1 LSGAWTEPAKRVRLH
16 HVEGVLMSIGNNTTT
31 DEAAIRELIE
41 DWTRSV
47 RAKNFEGILAHHS
60 AAILMFDVPPPF
72 ESKGI
77 EAYRRTWDLFYSA
90 QPEPIAFDIQRM
102 DVVAGVD
109 VVFVIALM
117 RCAEK
122 GRNQETIALDFR
134 LTIGLRKIKGHWIIL
149 HEHHSVPAT

>member
-1 LSGAWTEPAKRVRLH
+1 
-16 HVEGVLMSIGNNTTT
+16 
-31 DEAAIRELIE
+31 
-41 DWTRSV
+41 
-47 RAKNFEGILAHHS
+47 
-60 AAILMFDVPPPF
+60 MFDVPPPF

-77 EAYRRTWDLFYSA
+77 DAYRKTWDLFYAA

-109 VVFVIALM
+109 VAFVIALM

-122 GRNQETIALDFR
+122 ERNQDIIALDFR
-134 LTIGLRKIKGHWIIL
+134 LTIGLRKINGYWTIL